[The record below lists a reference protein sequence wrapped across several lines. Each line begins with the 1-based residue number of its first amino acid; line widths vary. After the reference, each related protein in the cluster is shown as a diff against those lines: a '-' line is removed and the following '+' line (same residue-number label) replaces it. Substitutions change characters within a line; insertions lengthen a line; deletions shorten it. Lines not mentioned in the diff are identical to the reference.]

1 MPPMATTAVEW
12 SKLDIRRLPTLVK
25 EVDALVKFAPGYKET
40 FSDDQMHDF
49 LVSLDTRIDEVD
61 SMKREFADDPRVIVV
76 DRQLFRLRQVRVELR
91 NTPVGTRNNHLHES
105 KPAKEATEPK
115 QEVKPMYNWE
125 TRSTAWHQS
134 VANKG
139 KHGPDCSLLRHTKCQ
154 RLMTADLNYIA
165 LKEPGHFSTR
175 SPVENTLEVEGQ
187 FEFQIIMTEQ
197 EWRWHQKQ
205 RRQIAAETKHLERKK
220 KAEVHGAAPQQ
231 RSIQSSTPYI
241 DPLKLEKSVY
251 R

>member
-134 VANKG
+134 VANK
-139 KHGPDCSLLRHTKCQ
+139 
-154 RLMTADLNYIA
+154 DLNYIA